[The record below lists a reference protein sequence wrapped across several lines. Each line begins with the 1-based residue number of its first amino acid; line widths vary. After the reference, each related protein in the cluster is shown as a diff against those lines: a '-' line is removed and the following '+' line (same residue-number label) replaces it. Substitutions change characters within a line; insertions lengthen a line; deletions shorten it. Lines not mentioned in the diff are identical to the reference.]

1 MLINA
6 VIKKDEYGYFAYAP
20 MLEGCVS
27 QGDTYDEAIA
37 NIKEAIELYV
47 ESLSKSEI
55 EHINNQSAAIVP
67 IQVNQNARL

>member
-1 MLINA
+1 MIE
-6 VIKKDEYGYFAYAP
+6 KDEYGYFAYAP

-47 ESLSKSEI
+47 ESLKKTNSLLCK
-55 EHINNQSAAIVP
+55 
-67 IQVNQNARL
+67 